1 MGPLAQGMQGDAPQ
15 GNGFDQHL
23 GGPMSASPA
32 LNRSALVA
40 LLALGCTENSL
51 YKLEGDDVFY
61 QNPAGEVDVLLV
73 VDNSCSMQP
82 YQNKLATNF
91 NEFLTYFVEGDV
103 DYHIGVVT
111 TSVIEPYPNGTACS
125 ASKIEDIPPGGELN
139 GGTYITPETDGGDEL
154 FSDLVKVGV
163 CGNYY
168 EMGLES
174 AYLAVTEPIVND
186 ANAGFLREDAY
197 LSMIFVSDEQDASPM
212 DVSAYLN
219 AFREVKGQRNRDI
232 FNASA
237 LVVTNEDECTAAQAA
252 ASDAGTRYVDVAT
265 QTGGIIGNLCAEN
278 FGAIVTEL
286 GLASSRLSDAF
297 PLSQLPDAASITVGV
312 DDALVGCNA
321 GAWWY
326 ELRGE
331 GEDVQGTIVFDRQLL
346 PPPGSKISVTYD
358 LGNGDP
364 STFCTGGE

>member
-1 MGPLAQGMQGDAPQ
+1 
-15 GNGFDQHL
+15 
-23 GGPMSASPA
+23 MSASPA
-32 LNRSALVA
+32 LYQSALVA

-139 GGTYITPETDGGDEL
+139 GGTYITPETDGGEEL

-232 FNASA
+232 FNASS
-237 LVVTNEDECTAAQAA
+237 LVVT
-252 ASDAGTRYVDVAT
+252 DAEACNATNFAGQEGTRYVDLAT
-265 QTGGIIGNLCAEN
+265 QANGVVADICADD
-278 FGAIVTEL
+278 FGDIVTEL
-286 GLASSRLSDAF
+286 SLATSRLTDTF
-297 PLSQLPDAASITVGV
+297 YLSNLPDPETLVVAVEGEDIACDAGV
-312 DDALVGCNA
+312 WSYQTEEVDG
-321 GAWWY
+321 
-326 ELRGE
+326 ELRGK
-331 GEDVQGTIVFDRQLL
+331 IVFERASMPL
-346 PPPGSKISVTYD
+346 PQSTVAVQYKY
-358 LGNGDP
+358 GNGDP
-364 STFCTGGE
+364 TAFCL